1 MNGKIIWEALYVV
14 LLRVKVY
21 LIQFNERNINKKAQL
36 VNEGKVSKRPFKGD
50 KIEKIGN
57 HLSINGNEEI
67 IDASG
72 LYLLPG
78 WIDDWF
84 TLGSQV

>member
-1 MNGKIIWEALYVV
+1 MREI
-14 LLRVKVY
+14 
-21 LIQFNERNINKKAQL
+21 LIKAQL
-36 VNEGKVSKRPFKGD
+36 VNEGKVSQKDLLIKGD

-72 LYLLPG
+72 LYLLPVG
-78 WIDDWF
+78 STIRF